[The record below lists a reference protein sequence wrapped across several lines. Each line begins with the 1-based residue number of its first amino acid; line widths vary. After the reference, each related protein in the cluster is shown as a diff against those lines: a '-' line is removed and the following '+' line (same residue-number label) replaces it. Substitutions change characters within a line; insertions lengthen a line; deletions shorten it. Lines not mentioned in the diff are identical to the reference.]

1 MSDTDTSCYINT
13 PHGNTHTL
21 STCIAHT
28 LFFSFPCHTA
38 NGTRRAVKGS
48 AGKNRTAKAA
58 QDFSWTEF
66 AQPLTAPE
74 CGVTFADRKEKKRI
88 PTQKNTKT
96 HFLTRRK
103 AVLSIL
109 NLKPSCFFFS
119 LLFCVFFRKYETRI
133 FAWIALKFCNLVP
146 GYYLVLTLHF

>member
-1 MSDTDTSCYINT
+1 MSDTDTSCYVNTLHRNT
-13 PHGNTHTL
+13 PTL

-58 QDFSWTEF
+58 QDFSWTEL

-74 CGVTFADRKEKKRI
+74 CGVTFADRKEKRRTYVNTTKHKDTFFN
-88 PTQKNTKT
+88 TQEKPSYP
-96 HFLTRRK
+96 FLTSNLH
-103 AVLSIL
+103 VFSFPYCFLS
-109 NLKPSCFFFS
+109 FS
-119 LLFCVFFRKYETRI
+119 GSTE
-133 FAWIALKFCNLVP
+133 P
-146 GYYLVLTLHF
+146 GFLPG